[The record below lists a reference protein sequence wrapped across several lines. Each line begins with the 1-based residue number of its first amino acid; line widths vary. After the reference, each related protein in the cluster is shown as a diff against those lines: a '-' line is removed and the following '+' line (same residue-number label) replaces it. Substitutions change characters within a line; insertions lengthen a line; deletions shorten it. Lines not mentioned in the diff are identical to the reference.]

1 MTTTDP
7 LRRPTKRQRLEQPVC
22 WMDCESVDTVVALVG
37 SGNRHDK
44 DQQQQLL
51 LIQTPL
57 ASQLTSEIF
66 LDRLQ
71 KEILTPFRF
80 SLSSQI
86 QLLEYDGKDDTVHA
100 AKERRR
106 ALQSRLCIGLNAC
119 IRALEEACRYSTNSS
134 AGTGDSQPPTLLVLT
149 NDAAGINNNNS
160 NTALHVLVALA
171 HRTRTPLLRLP
182 LSSKELGQCLGTKH
196 VTALTFLP
204 PSRCGKVAV
213 SVEHQQLHAA
223 VDSFVDFMRDK
234 VPTTSK

>member
-1 MTTTDP
+1 
-7 LRRPTKRQRLEQPVC
+7 
-22 WMDCESVDTVVALVG
+22 MDCESVDIVVASVG
-37 SGNRHDK
+37 SGAAEATAHTNR
-44 DQQQQLL
+44 QQQ

-86 QLLEYDGKDDTVHA
+86 QLLDYDGKDDTVQA

-106 ALQSRLCIGLNAC
+106 ALQSRLRIGLNAC
-119 IRALEEACRYSTNSS
+119 IQALEESCCGPQEAPP
-134 AGTGDSQPPTLLVLT
+134 PPTLLVLT
-149 NDAAGINNNNS
+149 NEATASSNN

-171 HRTRTPLLRLP
+171 HQTGTPLLRLP
-182 LSSKELGQCLGTKH
+182 ISSKDLGQRLGTKH
-196 VTALTFLP
+196 ATALAFVPISSNIL
-204 PSRCGKVAV
+204 V
-213 SVEHQQLHAA
+213 SAEHQQLHAA
-223 VDSFVDFMRDK
+223 VDSFVDFMREK